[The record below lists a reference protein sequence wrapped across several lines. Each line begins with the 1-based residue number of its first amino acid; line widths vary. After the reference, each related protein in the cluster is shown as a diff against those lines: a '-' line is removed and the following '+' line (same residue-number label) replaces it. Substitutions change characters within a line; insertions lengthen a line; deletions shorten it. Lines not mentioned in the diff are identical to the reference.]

1 MVISQDQDLRKDTA
15 DPEIHA
21 DTYFGRYPYA
31 WQDTNTKGYSKG
43 YIPSLILCI
52 KPYRDPLVLCISSLR
67 MGSIP
72 REIADVGCD
81 LWPYHLLADIRGM
94 DTSEHLVE
102 YLRRDVGIHQDM
114 QCMQ

>member
-1 MVISQDQDLRKDTA
+1 MASALKTGYLRGLVISQDQDLRKDTE

-52 KPYRDPLVLCISSLR
+52 KPYRDPVVLYIIS
-67 MGSIP
+67 
-72 REIADVGCD
+72 
-81 LWPYHLLADIRGM
+81 
-94 DTSEHLVE
+94 
-102 YLRRDVGIHQDM
+102 
-114 QCMQ
+114 